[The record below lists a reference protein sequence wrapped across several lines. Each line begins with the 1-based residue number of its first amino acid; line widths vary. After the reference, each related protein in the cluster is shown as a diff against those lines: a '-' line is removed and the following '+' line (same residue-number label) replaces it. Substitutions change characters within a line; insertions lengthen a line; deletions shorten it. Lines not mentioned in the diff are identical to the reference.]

1 MTTSATKPRRPVKRY
16 NEDLFKDTTMTFGE
30 HLEEL
35 RTCLFR
41 ALMGLLVGF
50 VIGLKFADQVVLAIQ
65 VPLQNALINF
75 YQEKAE
81 NEIGS
86 RFGAEQAVDLG
97 TIMRREGL
105 IPDPVYVVGG
115 SMQSLENGP
124 SSELNAAGGVLYRI
138 APQDLKDPQALAN
151 AISAE
156 AAENN
161 PAVRRARE
169 LLPESDLEAIDAAA
183 EKEQLTPEDVEQLA
197 SALDQVLARRDFYDQ
212 VAFANVQLSS
222 DVNKLLESQAPLP
235 AGRGLRLLNWLLL
248 SAIFPDQLGAPRV
261 NLSPVIIWR
270 DAADDERVQPQSL
283 GVEESFMIWI
293 KAALISGAIIA
304 SPWIFYQIWSF
315 VAAGLYP
322 NEKKYVH
329 LYLPFSIVLFLAGA
343 ALAYFYVFEP
353 VLGFLFKFNRDL
365 GINPDPKI
373 GQWLSFF
380 LMLPVGFGISFQLPL
395 VMLFLQRIGVFDVE
409 AYLAKWRIAILVIFV
424 LSAILTPADPY
435 SMLLMAVPLTILY
448 FGGIALCRFLPGGRN
463 PYATE

>member
-1 MTTSATKPRRPVKRY
+1 MPTSTTQPRRAVKRY

-65 VPLQNALINF
+65 LPLQNALINF

-86 RFGAEQAVDLG
+86 RFGPEQAVDLG

-115 SMQSLENGP
+115 NLQSLESGT
-124 SSELNAAGGVLYRI
+124 SSEVNAAGGVLYRI
-138 APQDLKDPQALAN
+138 APQDLRDPQALAR
-151 AISAE
+151 ALSAE
-156 AAENN
+156 AAESD
-161 PAVRRARE
+161 PAVSRVRE
-169 LLPESDLEAIDAAA
+169 LLPETDREAIDAAA
-183 EKEQLTPEDVEQLA
+183 EKEQLTDEDVEQLA
-197 SALDQVLARRDFYDQ
+197 SALNQLLAGRDLYDQ
-212 VAFANVQLSS
+212 HAFSKVALSS
-222 DVNKLLESQAPLP
+222 DLMQLLGNQATLP
-235 AGRGLRLLNWLLL
+235 ADRGLRLLNWLLL
-248 SAIFPDQLGAPRV
+248 SAMLPDQLGAPRV

-424 LSAILTPADPY
+424 LSAVLTPADPY

-463 PYATE
+463 PYAAE